1 MMYDIDRSIL
11 RLNSRREEIITILKA
26 AVTAVAPH
34 RVIRNWVYRKGKQL
48 IIGEHSFDLSANRR
62 ILVVGGGKAS
72 AAMAATIEEIL
83 GDYLTAGI
91 VNTKYGHT
99 LPTTRVK
106 VNEAGHPLPDE
117 NGIAG
122 LQEMTAL
129 CKSAT
134 EDDLIIF
141 LLSGGGSALLP
152 FPAPGI
158 TLAEQQR
165 VTELCLRCGATI
177 NEINTIRKH
186 ISAIKG
192 GGLARLAYPATV
204 VSLILS
210 DVIGD
215 PLDVIASGPT
225 IPDQTTFTDA
235 YQVLNRYQ
243 LWQEI
248 PPAVR
253 RHIEQGCRGEV
264 PETPK
269 PDDPIF
275 ERTYTQVVG
284 NNEVAIRAAV
294 EKAEE
299 KGYNVLFLSSRIEG
313 EAREVGKFFVAIAHE
328 VVNSSNPIARKAMI
342 ISGGETTVTMRGN
355 GKGGRN
361 QELAL
366 SAAISLTGLEDVI
379 VVSLATDGTDGPTD
393 AAGGMID
400 SETVQRAHALG
411 LNPRNFLACNDSYPL
426 LQQTGDLLISGPT
439 ATNVNDLMMVFVF

>member
-1 MMYDIDRSIL
+1 MYNIDRSIL
-11 RLNSRREEIITILKA
+11 RLNSRREEILTILKA
-26 AVTAVAPH
+26 AVTAVAPQQ
-34 RVIRNWVYRKGKQL
+34 VIGNWVRRKGKQL
-48 IIGEHSFDLSANRR
+48 LIGERSFDLGANRR
-62 ILVVGGGKAS
+62 IIVVGGGKAS
-72 AAMAATIEEIL
+72 AAMAATMEEIL
-83 GDYLTAGI
+83 GDYLTVGI
-91 VNTKYGHT
+91 VNTKYNHA
-99 LPTTRVK
+99 LPTTRIK
-106 VNEAGHPLPDE
+106 VNEAGHPIPDE
-117 NGIAG
+117 NGMAG

-152 FPAPGI
+152 CPALGI

-177 NEINTIRKH
+177 NEINTVRKH
-186 ISAIKG
+186 ISAVKG

-225 IPDQTTFTDA
+225 VPDQTTFADA
-235 YQVLNRYQ
+235 YQILDQYQ
-243 LWQEI
+243 LWREI

-253 RHIEQGCRGEV
+253 CHIEQGCRGEI

-269 PDDPIF
+269 PNDPIF
-275 ERTYTQVVG
+275 TRTYNQVVG
-284 NNEVAIRAAV
+284 SNEIAVRAAI
-294 EKAEE
+294 EQATER
-299 KGYNVLFLSSRIEG
+299 GYNVLLLSTRIEG
-313 EAREVGKFFVAIAHE
+313 EAREAGKFFAAIASE
-328 VVNSSNPIARKAMI
+328 VVNSNNPIARKAMI
-342 ISGGETTVTMRGN
+342 ISGGETTVTMCGN

-366 SAAISLTGLEDVI
+366 SAAISLAGLKDVI
-379 VVSLATDGTDGPTD
+379 IVSLATDGTDGPTD
-393 AAGGMID
+393 ATGGMVD
-400 SETVQRAHALG
+400 GETVQRAHALG
-411 LNPRNFLACNDSYPL
+411 LNPLNFLAQNDSYPL

-439 ATNVNDLMMVFVF
+439 NTNVNDLMMVFVF